1 LEKLQRTSGEDFSQ
15 EIAEMKSTAGYSVDK
30 LLTQKQQ
37 ISQVQTL
44 ASRFKVTVPMPI
56 IEPEP
61 YGFVRDRVAFDLK
74 HIHLRVAHFDP
85 DKNPNQCFA
94 KFMHELNNIAE
105 GQYLQESHWIMM
117 FQNLLRG
124 EAREEFNEC
133 RLNKNTLT
141 EIVEYLGQLYTST
154 KTIEDDKR
162 ELEAFVRKPQEDL
175 TRCMARY
182 SGKIR
187 RIQHLYDP
195 IAFPAIMEARMQTG
209 LFALISP
216 KTKAYLETESCKATI
231 AGAPFKLESLIQMAH
246 TYEKSYNEVPTQA
259 LTCGTNS
266 VELQRKVASQAT
278 LIKNL
283 QSETAK
289 NSEVTKQLG
298 ELIQVAST
306 TFKRERSSDRRSTSS
321 KPAYRGSSKDRPQ
334 KDTDVTMTDVSQTSK
349 VTYPDKAD
357 RADNQDEK
365 LRKLKQMLRE
375 EYEKKKKN
383 NNSSNPQ
390 KSNSRSNSSDRSR
403 GRTATPGPGPNQQ
416 GRSGSTS
423 SQKSGGGYSRSSSAN
438 NDKEAGVTRVA
449 VDITHKSNFM
459 HCMICDVKHPP
470 YAELCPAT
478 GNR

>member
-1 LEKLQRTSGEDFSQ
+1 
-15 EIAEMKSTAGYSVDK
+15 
-30 LLTQKQQ
+30 
-37 ISQVQTL
+37 
-44 ASRFKVTVPMPI
+44 
-56 IEPEP
+56 
-61 YGFVRDRVAFDLK
+61 
-74 HIHLRVAHFDP
+74 
-85 DKNPNQCFA
+85 
-94 KFMHELNNIAE
+94 
-105 GQYLQESHWIMM
+105 
-117 FQNLLRG
+117 
-124 EAREEFNEC
+124 
-133 RLNKNTLT
+133 
-141 EIVEYLGQLYTST
+141 
-154 KTIEDDKR
+154 
-162 ELEAFVRKPQEDL
+162 
-175 TRCMARY
+175 
-182 SGKIR
+182 
-187 RIQHLYDP
+187 
-195 IAFPAIMEARMQTG
+195 MQTG

-266 VELQRKVASQAT
+266 VDLQRKVASQAAM
-278 LIKNL
+278 IKTL

-306 TFKRERSSDRRSTSS
+306 TFKRERSGDRRSTSS

-334 KDTDVTMTDVSQTSK
+334 KDTDVTMTDISQASK
-349 VTYPDKAD
+349 VTYPDNPDRAD
-357 RADNQDEK
+357 RPGRADNQDEK

-470 YAELCPAT
+470 YSELCPAT